1 MQLSFDKTGLLVD
14 GVREFLISGEF
25 PYFRVP
31 KSDWSRRLDLF
42 VECGGNCVASYV
54 PWLVHEPEE
63 GKILFD
69 DCSER
74 DLTDFIELVKS
85 KGLMLILRPGPY
97 VYSELTNGGLPTW
110 LVKNYPELLARDIDG
125 NIFSRESVSYLHP
138 LFLEKVEKWYGEFSR
153 VIKPH
158 LCTNGGP
165 IVMVQVDNE
174 LIGAQE
180 WHGSIDYNP
189 TTMGFGAKD
198 GRYPVYLRE
207 KYSEISVL
215 NAAYE
220 TAYVNFSDVM
230 PKPERDNG
238 KSAARKI
245 KDYHDFYCE
254 TIEEYAKT
262 LSEMLTNNG
271 VDVPFCHNAA
281 GPTMVP
287 LFKGLNKRMGTD
299 FLLGV
304 DNYYALD
311 INWAQNNPTPQ
322 YFTRVMFA
330 ADLLK
335 NLGNPPIVFEM
346 PGGSPSQLPPIVRE
360 DLYACYMAN
369 LAAGMKGVNYY
380 IFTGGKNLPD
390 TGATCDDYDF
400 CAFISSDGKVRETYG
415 ALVDFHKVL
424 HDNEWLCG
432 AERVISVQVGT
443 EWQTLRGNH
452 YAVKAGATNTL
463 KAQFDMDRCITFSL
477 LSGKYSCAYV
487 NIEEDIDVSKPL
499 VICSPDS
506 MSLRAQNNVIDF
518 VKRGGKLL
526 LLSTIPMTDENF
538 EQCTALFDFIG
549 KPEFSDNDSDSL
561 VTLVNGRRVYRINCE
576 KKITVL
582 PDDAEIF
589 ATDGTKNNVLGFRKR
604 FGEGEM
610 IYLGGAWLTTD
621 FNQAE
626 MLEEIMREFYAKPC
640 VKCSDRT
647 VYSTMFRS
655 KEKTGIFLLN
665 LYTGHRETNVVVYA
679 GDDKIDLGK
688 IQLNPLE
695 VKFIAIK

>member
-1 MQLSFDKTGLLVD
+1 MKLSFDKTSLLIN
-14 GVREFLISGEF
+14 GERRFLISGEF

-31 KSDWSRRLDLF
+31 KSDWAHRLDLF

-54 PWLVHEPEE
+54 PWLIHEPEE

-69 DCSER
+69 DCDER
-74 DLTDFIELVKS
+74 DLTDFIRLVDS

-97 VYSELTNGGLPTW
+97 VYSELINSGLPTW

-138 LFLEKVEKWYGEFSR
+138 LFLEKVGKWYGEFSR

-158 LCTNGGP
+158 LCSYGGP

-174 LIGAQE
+174 LVGAQE

-189 TTMGFGAKD
+189 TTMGYGVKD
-198 GRYPVYLRE
+198 GRYPVYLRK
-207 KYSEISVL
+207 KYSEISIL
-215 NAAYE
+215 NTAYE
-220 TAYVNFSDVM
+220 MSYTDFTEVV
-230 PKPERDNG
+230 PKPERDKG

-262 LSEMLTNNG
+262 LAEMLQNCG

-287 LFKGLNKRMGTD
+287 LFKGLNNRLGTD

-335 NLGNPPIVFEM
+335 NLGNPPVVFEM
-346 PGGSPSQLPPIVRE
+346 PGGSPAQAPPILRE

-390 TGATCDDYDF
+390 TGITCDDYDF
-400 CAFISSDGKVRETYG
+400 NAVVSSDGKVRDTYG

-424 HDNEWLCG
+424 HNNEWLCG
-432 AERVISVQVGT
+432 AERAVSVQVGT

-452 YAVKAGATNTL
+452 YAAKINAVNTL
-463 KAQFDMDRCITFSL
+463 KAQFDMDKCVTFSL
-477 LSGKYSCAYV
+477 MSGKYSSAYAD
-487 NIEEDIDVSKPL
+487 IENEIDISKPL
-499 VICSPDS
+499 IICSPDN
-506 MSLRAQNNVIDF
+506 MSQKAQDNVIKF
-518 VKRGGKLL
+518 IERGGKLL

-538 EQCTALFDFIG
+538 EPCTTLYEYLG
-549 KPEFSDNDSDSL
+549 KPEFAKNDSDSY
-561 VTLVNGRRVYRINCE
+561 VTLVNGRRVYRINCA
-576 KKITVL
+576 KKIIKL
-582 PDDAEIF
+582 PDGAEIF
-589 ATDGTKNNVLGFRKR
+589 ATDGTQTNVYGFKKR
-604 FGEGEM
+604 FGNGEVT
-610 IYLGGAWLTTD
+610 YLGGSWLTAD

-626 MLEEIMREFYAKPC
+626 MMEDIMRGFGAFPC
-640 VKCSDRT
+640 VEHSNRT
-647 VYSTMFRS
+647 VYSTMFRL
-655 KEKTGIFLLN
+655 EGQIGIFLLN
-665 LYTGHRETNVVVYA
+665 LYTGAQETNVIVYTKN
-679 GDDKIDLGK
+679 GKIDLGK
-688 IQLNPLE
+688 ISLKPME
-695 VKFIAIK
+695 VKFIKVK